1 MATYDLKREG
11 TQRGIE
17 KSLYAFITFFKEI
30 FNILLVVNIFVPEHH
45 ISLPPTPVPAYLLHF
60 YISAKKYL

>member
-30 FNILLVVNIFVPEHH
+30 FNILLVVNICP
-45 ISLPPTPVPAYLLHF
+45 
-60 YISAKKYL
+60 